1 MQGYVLN
8 VTKVRDEDLIVTIL
22 SGFSTHTAYRF
33 YGARHSNINI
43 GYKIDFELEINIKST
58 IPRLKDVIQLNFPW
72 LLESKKLYLW
82 QIYIKLFHHHL
93 KDTEELD
100 DFYMRAL
107 DDLVVKMTK
116 QNPKR
121 AILENYVKL
130 CEYEGRL
137 HDDFHCLLCDEPILN
152 NISLVRGFLATHSS
166 CSYSKSFELH
176 KISEFFSD
184 KTLVAF
190 DDDEIEYLWNVM
202 LQGL

>member
-8 VTKVRDEDLIVTIL
+8 LVKVRDEDLIVTIL
-22 SGFSTHTAYRF
+22 SENFTYTAYRF

-72 LLESKKLYLW
+72 LLDSKKLYFW
-82 QIYIKLFHHHL
+82 QMYIKLFYHHL

-100 DFYMRAL
+100 IFYFHLL
-107 DDLVVKMTK
+107 DDLVVKLTK

-130 CEYEGRL
+130 CEFEGRL
-137 HDDFHCLLCDEPILN
+137 HDDFVCLLCDEPIDE
-152 NISLVRGFLATHSS
+152 NISLVRGFLATHSA
-166 CSYSKSFELH
+166 CNYGKNFELQ
-176 KISEFFSD
+176 KIEDFFHNKSLIEF
-184 KTLVAF
+184 
-190 DDDEIEYLWNVM
+190 DEEEVDYLWNII

>member
-22 SGFSTHTAYRF
+22 SENFTHTAYRF
-33 YGARHSNINI
+33 YGARHSNINV

-72 LLESKKLYLW
+72 LLDSKKLYLW
-82 QIYIKLFHHHL
+82 QVYIKLFYHHL

-100 DFYMRAL
+100 EFYIQLL
-107 DDLVVKMTK
+107 DDLVIKMTK

-121 AILENYVKL
+121 AILESYVKL

-137 HDDFHCLLCDEPILN
+137 HDDFTCLLCDLPIDN

-166 CSYSKSFELH
+166 CSYSKNFELN
-176 KISEFFSD
+176 KITEFFNE
-184 KTLVAF
+184 KTLIAF
-190 DDDEIEYLWNVM
+190 NEEEVDYLWDVM